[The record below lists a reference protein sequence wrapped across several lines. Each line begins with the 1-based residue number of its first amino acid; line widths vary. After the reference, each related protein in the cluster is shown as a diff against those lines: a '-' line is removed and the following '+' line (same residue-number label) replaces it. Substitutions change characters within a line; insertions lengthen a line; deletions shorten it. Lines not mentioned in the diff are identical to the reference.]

1 MKERGRVIETAGN
14 VAKVEIFRKDECSR
28 CKVCGFGSRDRIV
41 AVAANTIGAKEHD
54 EVELE
59 LEGSQVVRA
68 AAIVY
73 LIPLA
78 FLLVGLYLGTV
89 LSSFIDRRDMAPL
102 ASAVLGF
109 GLLGLS
115 YVGIAVYSKRPAI
128 SKYRV
133 SVIGILGTNEYQRSE
148 DVDIRDKL

>member
-14 VAKVEIFRKDECSR
+14 MAKVEILRKAECSR
-28 CKVCGFGSRDRIV
+28 CKVCGFGSRDKII
-41 AVAANTIGAKEHD
+41 AVATNTVGAKEHD
-54 EVELE
+54 DVELE

-68 AAIVY
+68 AAIIY

-78 FLLVGLYLGTV
+78 FLLIGLYFGTV
-89 LSSFIDRRDMAPL
+89 LSSFIDRRDMAHL

-128 SKYRV
+128 SKYQV
-133 SVIGILGTNEYQRSE
+133 KIVGILGAGGNERNE
-148 DVDIRDKL
+148 DLDIGDKI

>member
-14 VAKVEIFRKDECSR
+14 VAKVEILRKDECSR

-41 AVAANTIGAKEHD
+41 AVATNTIGAKEHD

-68 AAIVY
+68 AAILY

-78 FLLVGLYLGTV
+78 FLLAGLYFGTV
-89 LSSFIDRRDMAPL
+89 FASFIDRQDMAPL

-115 YVGIAVYSKRPAI
+115 YAGIAVYSKRPDI

-133 SVIGILGTNEYQRSE
+133 RVIGVLGTREHQRSG
-148 DVDIRDKL
+148 DVDIQDKA